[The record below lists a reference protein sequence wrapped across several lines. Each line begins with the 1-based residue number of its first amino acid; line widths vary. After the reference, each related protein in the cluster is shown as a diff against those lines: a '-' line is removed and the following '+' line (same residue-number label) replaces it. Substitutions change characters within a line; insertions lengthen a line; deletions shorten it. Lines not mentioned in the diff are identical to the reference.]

1 MSGTIVVGV
10 SGTPGDSSS
19 YLGHAFAYDLAAA
32 HPHMVDLG
40 TLGGRFSGANA
51 VDGTWVVGGA
61 DSTDGTSH
69 AFAYNL
75 AATRPHMIDLGTAIP
90 DCYADAIT
98 GNWVVGTC
106 FPPEHQTE
114 SRAFAYNLSGG
125 HSQMIDLGTLGGTTA
140 AAFATDGTWAVGYS
154 TTKDGAAHAYAYNLE
169 TARPRMIDL
178 GTVGPSPWSRAD
190 YVQGGRVLGES
201 PPATFVYDLDAP
213 NATINAIGSL
223 GGAGAGPAAVDEVWV
238 VGSSATAD
246 GSQHAF
252 AYNFAAPHP
261 RMIDLGTLG
270 GPQSTR
276 SRGVRWLGR
285 RHRDDSRRS
294 ERPVRLRSR
303 QRPPASGRPW
313 RRLGRSDGPGSTRLV
328 AVGDGWIVG
337 GPSVSRGGLVGPR
350 LGGSDPRIVS
360 AACEA
365 RPACGRARGGR
376 RPGKAFYVS
385 TVGSRRARSSS
396 AKGLLP
402 QRVRV
407 LSRQPA
413 GVADE
418 AVHGPRQR
426 MRDST
431 RRHDQRRQQRCQG
444 EASGDE
450 QGDLGSVGR
459 GAPGGGKRR
468 REDGDPQGRAG
479 LPGRRQQGAR
489 GALGPGGNRPAGACQ
504 RPRHLDQPADNAD
517 QEHSSQHADE

>member
-1 MSGTIVVGV
+1 MRVEPTTANGRVGSRPFTADIAMGRGGLRRRPPKRDLVDRLTPFGTIGRRRRGRAAVLVGAAVLVAGGCGAAKQSSHNTATRPGPPTTATAAAVTIGPPARLQTPPRRVDLGTLGGAFSSPTAMSGTIVVGV
-10 SGTPGDSSS
+10 SGTPGDTSS

-114 SRAFAYNLSGG
+114 SRAFAYDLSGDR
-125 HSQMIDLGTLGGTTA
+125 SKMIDLGTLGGTTA
-140 AAFATDGTWAVGYS
+140 TAFATDGTWAVGYS

-178 GTVGPSPWSRAD
+178 GTVGASPWSRAD

-201 PPATFVYDLDAP
+201 PPATFVYDLDNP
-213 NATINAIGSL
+213 HATIEAIGSL
-223 GGAGAGPAAVDEVWV
+223 GGAGATPTAADEEWV

-270 GPQSTR
+270 GPQSAAAAVSGGWVVGTATTADDQNDLFACDLD
-276 SRGVRWLGR
+276 SAHPHLVDLGE
-285 RHRDDSRRS
+285 DLGDATA
-294 ERPVRLRSR
+294 
-303 QRPPASGRPW
+303 PA
-313 RRLGRSDGPGSTRLV
+313 STRLV

-337 GPSVSRGGLVGPR
+337 GPSVSRGGLVGHAWAV
-350 LGGSDPRIVS
+350 RI
-360 AACEA
+360 
-365 RPACGRARGGR
+365 
-376 RPGKAFYVS
+376 PGW
-385 TVGSRRARSSS
+385 
-396 AKGLLP
+396 
-402 QRVRV
+402 
-407 LSRQPA
+407 
-413 GVADE
+413 
-418 AVHGPRQR
+418 
-426 MRDST
+426 
-431 RRHDQRRQQRCQG
+431 
-444 EASGDE
+444 
-450 QGDLGSVGR
+450 
-459 GAPGGGKRR
+459 
-468 REDGDPQGRAG
+468 
-479 LPGRRQQGAR
+479 
-489 GALGPGGNRPAGACQ
+489 
-504 RPRHLDQPADNAD
+504 
-517 QEHSSQHADE
+517 

>member
-1 MSGTIVVGV
+1 MDRGHLRRRPPKRYLANRLAPIGAIGRRWRGGATVLVSAAVLVAGGCGAAQRPPHNTATRSGPPTTATAAVVTIGPPAQAPTPPRRLDLGTLGGAFSSPTAMSGTIVVGV

-125 HSQMIDLGTLGGTTA
+125 HSHMIDLGTLGGTTA

-154 TTKDGAAHAYAYNLE
+154 TTKDGAAHVYAYNLE
-169 TARPRMIDL
+169 TARPRMTDL

-201 PPATFVYDLDAP
+201 PPATFVYDLDTP
-213 NATINAIGSL
+213 NATIKAIGSL
-223 GGAGAGPAAVDEVWV
+223 GGAGAAPAAVDEEWV

-270 GPQSTR
+270 GPQSTQPRCPMAGLSAPRRQPMIRTTCSLAISTAPTRIWSTLATAWAIRRPLEARDLWQSGTGGSLVGRVSREAAWSATPGRFGSPDPERCLR
-276 SRGVRWLGR
+276 SSACMWSCAWRTSTGQGVLRV
-285 RHRDDSRRS
+285 DSRLS
-294 ERPVRLRSR
+294 PCSVIFGKGALTAASTSPVT
-303 QRPPASGRPW
+303 AA
-313 RRLGRSDGPGSTRLV
+313 RR
-328 AVGDGWIVG
+328 
-337 GPSVSRGGLVGPR
+337 RGG
-350 LGGSDPRIVS
+350 
-360 AACEA
+360 
-365 RPACGRARGGR
+365 
-376 RPGKAFYVS
+376 
-385 TVGSRRARSSS
+385 
-396 AKGLLP
+396 
-402 QRVRV
+402 
-407 LSRQPA
+407 
-413 GVADE
+413 
-418 AVHGPRQR
+418 
-426 MRDST
+426 
-431 RRHDQRRQQRCQG
+431 
-444 EASGDE
+444 
-450 QGDLGSVGR
+450 
-459 GAPGGGKRR
+459 
-468 REDGDPQGRAG
+468 
-479 LPGRRQQGAR
+479 
-489 GALGPGGNRPAGACQ
+489 
-504 RPRHLDQPADNAD
+504 
-517 QEHSSQHADE
+517 